1 MNPRVTARATA
12 AAWGLLVTAAQTGLP
27 LALRD
32 RLPDP
37 MASHWGA
44 GDRPDG
50 SQSFTAYVLTVTLL
64 WVVPWIV
71 ALVTAFGGRTLTRR
85 QGRVAWW
92 GALFGLSVL
101 ALGVNLSGVLANL
114 DVTDWTQAELGVVH
128 PLLVVAAALAAAAL
142 AGYLGRGGPDESPD
156 ERREPPSLRLRPGQR
171 AVWVGHVFN
180 PWLALITV
188 ADTAVLLVLGALQ
201 LLGVVD
207 GSLMGSVLPGLLIV
221 LVIGL
226 LTTQASVRVSGGQVV
241 IGVGLLRVPAR
252 RIPLSKIASAWSEER
267 HPSQVGGW
275 GFRGLPGGATIML
288 RGGECLVIGYRSG
301 GQLAVS
307 VDDAARGA
315 SLINALIAERV
326 ES

>member
-1 MNPRVTARATA
+1 MNPRVTARVTA
-12 AAWGLLVTAAQTGLP
+12 IGWGLLVTAAQTGLP
-27 LALRD
+27 LVMRD

-37 MASHWGA
+37 MASHWGL
-44 GDRPDG
+44 GDRPDS
-50 SQSFTAYVLTVTLL
+50 SQSFTAYVLMVTLF

-71 ALVTAFGGRTLTRR
+71 ALVTAFEGRTLARR
-85 QGRVAWW
+85 QGRMGWW
-92 GALFGLSVL
+92 GALFGLGVL
-101 ALGVNLSGVLANL
+101 AFGVNLSSVLANL
-114 DVTDWTQAELGVVH
+114 DVTDWTQATLGVVH
-128 PLLVVAAALAAAAL
+128 PLLVIAVALATAVL
-142 AGYLGRGGPDESPD
+142 AGYLGRGGPDEFPD
-156 ERREPPSLRLRPGQR
+156 ERREPPRLRLRPGQR
-171 AVWVGHVFN
+171 AVWVGYVFN

-188 ADTAVLLVLGALQ
+188 ADAAALLVLGTLQ
-201 LLGVVD
+201 LLGVAD
-207 GSLMGSVLPGLLIV
+207 GSVVGPILPGLLIV

-226 LTTQASVRVSGGQVV
+226 LTTQASVRVSGEQVV
-241 IGVGLLRVPAR
+241 IGIGLLRVPAR

-267 HPSQVGGW
+267 YPSQVGGW

-301 GQLAVS
+301 GRLAVS

>member
-1 MNPRVTARATA
+1 MNPRVTARVTA
-12 AAWGLLVTAAQTGLP
+12 IGWGLLVTAAQTGLP
-27 LALRD
+27 LAMRD

-37 MASHWGA
+37 MASHWGL
-44 GDRPDG
+44 GDRPDS
-50 SQSFTAYVLTVTLL
+50 SQSFTAYVLMVTLF

-71 ALVTAFGGRTLTRR
+71 ALVTAVEGRTLARR
-85 QGRVAWW
+85 QGRMGWW
-92 GALFGLSVL
+92 GALFGLGVL
-101 ALGVNLSGVLANL
+101 AFGVNLSSVLANL
-114 DVTDWTQAELGVVH
+114 DATDWTQATLGFVH
-128 PLLVVAAALAAAAL
+128 PLLVIAVALATAVL
-142 AGYLGRGGPDESPD
+142 AGYLGRGGPDEFPD

-171 AVWVGHVFN
+171 AVWVGYVFN

-188 ADTAVLLVLGALQ
+188 ADAAALLVLGALQ
-201 LLGVVD
+201 LLGVTD
-207 GSLMGSVLPGLLIV
+207 GSVVGPILPGLLIV

-226 LTTQASVRVSGGQVV
+226 LTTQASVRVSGDRVV
-241 IGVGLLRVPAR
+241 IGIGLLRVPAR

-267 HPSQVGGW
+267 YPSQVGGW

-301 GQLAVS
+301 GRLAVS